1 MKINELLEGLTFK
14 GYPCTYDCS
23 GHQAG
28 HLYATHWGLEPDECP
43 YGNSNSFWE
52 GCKSYGEEDLEEEIN
67 GAIVKDDFYAENIV
81 ELPKV
86 GKLKFVAYSLR
97 KDSPPQFRVD
107 VIDEQGQKIGYFRF
121 IVMGYE
127 PEPRFRLFAKK
138 TDPYIIGGNVSVWN
152 EYQRKGIASAVYS
165 WIRSMGNDIRPSTTQ
180 TDAGRAMWR
189 SFEKEPTNEVAIRDD
204 DLVDVYIRGK
214 HKGETITRLV
224 ARNFPNQQI
233 PLLIRRLERDHGI
246 NPSAVVYGPSRT
258 MNENFADGK
267 VKGKSRPGRV
277 KRAGASCN
285 GSVTSLRQRA
295 KNASGEKAKM
305 YHWCANMKSG
315 RKK

>member
-1 MKINELLEGLTFK
+1 MRIGELLEGLTFK

-28 HLYATHWGLEPDECP
+28 HLYATHWGLEPEECP

-67 GAIVKDDFYAENIV
+67 STIVKDDFYAENIV

-86 GKLKFVAYSLR
+86 GKLKFVAYSLK
-97 KDSPPQFRVD
+97 KDNPPQFRVD

-189 SFEKEPTNEVAIRDD
+189 SFDKDTAQGVA
-204 DLVDVYIRGK
+204 
-214 HKGETITRLV
+214 
-224 ARNFPNQQI
+224 
-233 PLLIRRLERDHGI
+233 
-246 NPSAVVYGPSRT
+246 
-258 MNENFADGK
+258 ENFADGK

-285 GSVTSLRQRA
+285 GSVTDLRKRA

>member
-1 MKINELLEGLTFK
+1 MKIKELLENLTFK
-14 GYPCTYDCS
+14 GYPCTSDCS

-28 HLYATHWGLEPDECP
+28 WEYAVHWGLEPDECP

-52 GCKSYGEEDLEEEIN
+52 GCKSHGEEELEEEIN
-67 GAIVKDDFYAENIV
+67 DAIVKDDFYAENMV

-97 KDSPPQFRVD
+97 KDSPPQFKVD
-107 VIDEQGQKIGYFRF
+107 VINEEGQKIGYFRF

-127 PEPRFRLFAKK
+127 PKPRFRLFAKK

-152 EYQRKGIASAVYS
+152 EYQRKGIASAVYN

-189 SFEKEPTNEVAIRDD
+189 SFEKDTV
-204 DLVDVYIRGK
+204 
-214 HKGETITRLV
+214 
-224 ARNFPNQQI
+224 Q
-233 PLLIRRLERDHGI
+233 
-246 NPSAVVYGPSRT
+246 
-258 MNENFADGK
+258 ENFADGK

-277 KRAGASCN
+277 KRAGASCK
-285 GSVTSLRQRA
+285 GSVTSLRQKA
-295 KNASGEKAKM
+295 KQGGERGKM